1 MVKQGETFN
10 IGEIC
15 QESGV
20 YRLKDCACMIDAKCN
35 ISEDQYTI
43 PLVKGKK
50 FPPCRN
56 CSGSDLKWEFVKK
69 A

>member
-1 MVKQGETFN
+1 MVKQGDTFK

-15 QESGV
+15 PESGV
-20 YRLKDCACMIDAKCN
+20 YRIKNCACMVGGKCDV
-35 ISEDQYTI
+35 SEEQYTI

-56 CSGSDLKWEFVKK
+56 CQGSSFVWEFVRK

>member
-1 MVKQGETFN
+1 MVKKGDVFN

-15 QESGV
+15 PESGI
-20 YRLKDCACMIDAKCN
+20 YRLKNCSCMIDGKCD
-35 ISEDQYTI
+35 ISEAQYTI

-56 CSGSDLKWEFVKK
+56 CKGSALQWEFVEK

>member
-1 MVKQGETFN
+1 MVKKGDTFE
-10 IGEIC
+10 IGEVC
-15 QESGV
+15 PESGV
-20 YRLKDCACMIDAKCN
+20 YRIVQCDCTAEKGCH

-50 FPPCRN
+50 FPPCKSCN
-56 CSGSDLKWEFVKK
+56 TKLKWEFVKK

>member
-1 MVKQGETFN
+1 MVKKGDTFKIGET
-10 IGEIC
+10 C
-15 QESGV
+15 PESGV
-20 YRLKDCACMIDAKCN
+20 YRLKDCSCMIGGKCD
-35 ISEDQYTI
+35 ISEEQYTI

-56 CSGSDLKWEFVKK
+56 CSGSNIKWEFVKK

>member
-1 MVKQGETFN
+1 MVKKGDTFK

-15 QESGV
+15 PESGI
-20 YRLKDCACMIDAKCN
+20 YKLTDYACMMKGKCDV
-35 ISEDQYTI
+35 SLEQYTI
-43 PLVKGKK
+43 PLTKGKK

-56 CSGSDLKWEFVKK
+56 CSGSSIKWEFVKK